1 MGMIEKLTKKKRK
14 SEKKKGIPLDER
26 SSRLA
31 FDCSSISLFG
41 QCCRSLHHL
50 KAQLQVAKS
59 HRSFLGRDYQIRRS
73 DFEMLRSCLHSG
85 VVWQT
90 NVPSLYPAKM
100 SLCFVEIVFTSMI
113 FCRMRDRLKS
123 TSEWSG

>member
-73 DFEMLRSCLHSG
+73 DFELSAFWGRMADQRA
-85 VVWQT
+85 T
-90 NVPSLYPAKM
+90 SLFRQDVNM
-100 SLCFVEIVFTSMI
+100 SLCFVFEIVFTSMI
-113 FCRMRDRLKS
+113 FCRMRDR
-123 TSEWSG
+123 